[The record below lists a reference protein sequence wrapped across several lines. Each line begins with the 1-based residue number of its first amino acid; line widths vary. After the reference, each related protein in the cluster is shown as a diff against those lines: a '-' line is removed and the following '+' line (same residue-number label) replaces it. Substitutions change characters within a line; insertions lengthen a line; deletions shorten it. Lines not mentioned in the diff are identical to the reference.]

1 MATYLESNHF
11 RDTFATADTVVL
23 TARCW
28 YLVLYKYF
36 SHIETQSSAIFFVF
50 ALLDKPL
57 REPERRFPTVEY
69 QYFSPQTEKCG
80 RSTRVVLVEVM
91 DPRDPELSW
100 DVKSSFV
107 YGELRKLDAAHPE
120 RKCFGALSAGSH
132 FVLFEATG
140 TNDPAFLVGE
150 PSKLAHFIEDAEAL
164 EKAMCDIREVAVSG
178 GCKCSDPD
186 PEPFPRSEELTHG
199 PGEVVNGPIEETA
212 YTTQPGPHDA
222 ESASFTSGAA
232 ESPAV
237 SVKSAPVTSGSEST
251 IASVC
256 AGSSS
261 SA

>member
-107 YGELRKLDAAHPE
+107 YGELRKLDVTHPE
-120 RKCFGALSAGSH
+120 RKSFGALSAGSN
-132 FVLFEATG
+132 FVLFEVTG
-140 TNDPAFLVGE
+140 RDDPVFLAGE
-150 PSKLAHFIEDAEAL
+150 PTKLAHFIEDAEAL
-164 EKAMCDIREVAVSG
+164 ERAICNIRAVAVLG

-186 PEPFPRSEELTHG
+186 PEPCPRSEELASG
-199 PGEVVNGPIEETA
+199 AGEAVYGTAVETA
-212 YTTQPGPHDA
+212 HATQPGPRDA
-222 ESASFTSGAA
+222 
-232 ESPAV
+232 
-237 SVKSAPVTSGSEST
+237 
-251 IASVC
+251 
-256 AGSSS
+256 
-261 SA
+261 